1 MHYLLTGRPP
11 WLLQLELAKN
21 KCTPERLEVWQR
33 GVDTVR
39 FNPSY
44 KCEAMR
50 STLTDGHPEAP
61 LLVHVGRLGA
71 GVSQPTIYGL
81 LECCTSNNLQAAHDL
96 HSHIVMSAA
105 TPLTIRECIAC
116 LLSCVL
122 HTFCTVLLCQ

>member
-1 MHYLLTGRPP
+1 MHYLLTGPPP

-71 GVSQPTIYGL
+71 GVSQPTYMD
-81 LECCTSNNLQAAHDL
+81 SSSVVH
-96 HSHIVMSAA
+96 
-105 TPLTIRECIAC
+105 LTIFRLPMICIHT
-116 LLSCVL
+116 LS
-122 HTFCTVLLCQ
+122 